1 MAEMKYFHRL
11 IAAEIS
17 SFARYFD
24 RVIQTGIVPGDD
36 GRVLAAVDAPHKEI
50 AEELPSMTDQ
60 RTRRTAVLLNGTLNH
75 NLDIESLLRSIKAK
89 LARTSRIAVVAYNPY
104 FRLLYRLAIWLG
116 IKSGDVPSTF
126 LTRTA
131 LNNLTRL
138 TGYEIVRA
146 RPAAYLP
153 WYVPLL
159 SSLINGVMPTIP
171 LLRWLGLVY
180 VIVLRPII
188 PDERRPSLS
197 VIVPARNERGNI
209 AAAIERLPDL
219 GADVEVIFVEGHSAD
234 GTWEEIER
242 VAAGNP
248 KIRALRQTGRGK
260 SDAVRLG
267 FAEAKGELLTILDAD
282 LTMPPEKLVSF
293 YDAYLSGR
301 ADFVNGSRLVYPM
314 EGEAM
319 RFLNHLGNIF
329 FAKALSS
336 VLDMPIGDS
345 LCGTK
350 LLARHDYE
358 RFVRWRGSFGDFDPF
373 GDFELLFPAAVL
385 AIGSID
391 VPVYYRARTY
401 GSTQIHRFRNGMELL
416 RMVITA
422 LFAIKMGRV
431 P

>member
-1 MAEMKYFHRL
+1 MKYRRRL

-17 SFARYFD
+17 SFARYYD
-24 RVIQTGIVPGDD
+24 RVVQTEVVGGDD
-36 GRVLAAVDAPHKEI
+36 GSLLAAVDATEKTV
-50 AEELPSMTDQ
+50 AEELPSMRDE
-60 RTRRTAVLLNGTLNH
+60 RDRRSVVLLNGTLNFH
-75 NLDIESLLRSIKAK
+75 FDIEALLRSIRAK
-89 LARTSRIAVVAYNPY
+89 LSRTSRVAIVAYNPY
-104 FRLLYRLAIWLG
+104 FRFLYRLRRGA
-116 IKSGDVPSTF
+116 VPTTF
-126 LTRTA
+126 LTRTS
-131 LNNLTRL
+131 LENLARL
-138 TGYEIVRA
+138 TGFEIVRS

-159 SSLINGVMPTIP
+159 SSLINRVMPTLP
-171 LLRWLGLVY
+171 LLRWLGLVN

-188 PDERRPSLS
+188 ADEQRPSLS

-209 AAAIERLPDL
+209 AAAVERLPDL
-219 GADVEVIFVEGHSAD
+219 GADVEVIFVEGHSID
-234 GTWEEIER
+234 GTWQEIER

-260 SDAVRLG
+260 ADAVRLG

-293 YDAYLSGR
+293 YDAYVSGR

-314 EGEAM
+314 EGAAM

-329 FAKALSS
+329 FAKTLSH
-336 VLDMPIGDS
+336 VLDMRIGDS

-350 LLARHDYE
+350 LVARHDYE
-358 RFVRWRGSFGDFDPF
+358 RFVRWRARFGDFDPF

-401 GSTQIHRFRNGMELL
+401 GTTQIHRFRHGMELL
-416 RMVITA
+416 RMAITG
-422 LFAIKMGRV
+422 FFDIKMGRV